1 MSQENVKIINSI
13 YQAFNQGNY
22 PAVLELFDPAFE
34 WVAAENSPLA
44 DRSPYRGLNEV
55 REGVFMRIAAG
66 FERLTIKVDEL
77 FVAGDKVVILGYYDG
92 VPKATGR
99 RFHAQLAHI
108 WTIAAGKAAKFQQY
122 TDTYQLAESVK
133 QSADISKAT

>member
-1 MSQENVKIINSI
+1 MSQENVKIINSL

-22 PAVLELFDPAFE
+22 PAVLELFDSAFE
-34 WVAAENSPLA
+34 WVAADNSPLA

-66 FERLTIKVDEL
+66 FERLTIRVDEL
-77 FVAGDKVVILGYYDG
+77 FAAGDKVVMLGYYDG
-92 VPKATGR
+92 VPKATGKQ
-99 RFHAQLAHI
+99 FQAQVAHI
-108 WTIAAGKAAKFQQY
+108 WTIASGKAVKFQQY

-133 QSADISKAT
+133 